1 LSTRAL
7 RETPDSRSQKIHGQ
21 KPSARVSSHN
31 ICERREMKMK
41 RVLFLVLAL
50 MAIVA
55 PLATVA
61 YADYSTDKTI
71 QAP

>member
-7 RETPDSRSQKIHGQ
+7 REIPDSRAGNREFQ
-21 KPSARVSSHN
+21 KPSACASRHN
-31 ICERREMKMK
+31 TCERRETKMK

>member
-1 LSTRAL
+1 
-7 RETPDSRSQKIHGQ
+7 
-21 KPSARVSSHN
+21 
-31 ICERREMKMK
+31 MK

-61 YADYSTDKTI
+61 YAVYSTDKTI